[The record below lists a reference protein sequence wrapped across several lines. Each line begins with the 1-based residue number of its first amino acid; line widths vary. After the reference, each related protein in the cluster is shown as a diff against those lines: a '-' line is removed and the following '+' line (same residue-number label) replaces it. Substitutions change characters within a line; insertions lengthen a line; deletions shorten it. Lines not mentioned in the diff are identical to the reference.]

1 MLLYVLTEPP
11 DVQDPAWTSSG
22 ADVPLYGVRGG
33 WGLPVFT
40 SKETFD
46 DFVSVRYAGCD
57 GIPAGVYV
65 MSPLELTG
73 MVRKLRA
80 DVDYVLFDPA
90 AEPDGGLRLRC
101 EPVTTADHLR
111 AVERIW
117 LDARRRTGPPWLG
130 SRRDRRARKRK
141 GS

>member
-33 WGLPVFT
+33 CELPVFT
-40 SKETFD
+40 SKEILNN
-46 DFVSVRYAGCD
+46 FVSVRYAGHE

-65 MSPLELTG
+65 MSSLELTG

-80 DVDYVLFDPA
+80 DVDYLLFDPA

-101 EPVTTADHLR
+101 EPVTTADYLR
-111 AVERIW
+111 SVEGIR

-130 SRRDRRARKRK
+130 SRRDRRARRRK